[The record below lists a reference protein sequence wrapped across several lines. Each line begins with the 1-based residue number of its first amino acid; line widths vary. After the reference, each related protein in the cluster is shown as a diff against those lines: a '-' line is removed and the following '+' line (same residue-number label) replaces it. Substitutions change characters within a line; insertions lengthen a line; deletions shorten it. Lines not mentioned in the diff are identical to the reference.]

1 MKKTI
6 FTLSLILMLVLS
18 STTVFAQSNEIIVAI
33 DSERVEFTEESGH
46 PFVDEN
52 SRTLVPFRKALESY
66 GATVDWNN
74 DERIAIAEKDD
85 IKVEVPIDQSY
96 ILVNGE
102 QKATDTQAKIVNGRT
117 YLPIRAVIEAF
128 GSSVEWDAALK
139 TVVITTT
146 PVDAKAIFTEANN
159 KSIDWKN
166 YDADVKVDISLD
178 VPDAAGSVQT
188 MNMKMNMYMT
198 LFVNPMK
205 AKINA
210 DMLVNIA
217 GQEMSQPFMNMYM
230 TIDEN
235 GMNQYMS
242 MDNNGTYT
250 WIKQTIANE
259 MFGDLLKYD
268 EEAIEKNKEIA
279 EKYTKDVKYFG
290 KYKDEDRTL
299 LRLEYTMSGEIY
311 KDMLGESLENMPA
324 PTNEQEEATY
334 EALKA
339 LVDGNFG
346 DTKYVAY
353 IDEETKEI
361 VKYEMDLGDMIQLMM
376 GSMTDLLGEMPQEV
390 SDMLKSM
397 RATMVMEVLN
407 VNQAEDFE
415 IPEEALNAPEMSEYL
430 EQLAQE
436 AAAEETAEEETTE
449 ETETEE

>member
-1 MKKTI
+1 
-6 FTLSLILMLVLS
+6 MLVLS
-18 STTVFAQSNEIIVAI
+18 STTVFAQTNEIIVAI
-33 DSERVEFTEESGH
+33 DSEKVEFTEESGH

-74 DERIAIAEKDD
+74 DDRIAIAEKDE
-85 IKVEVPIDQSY
+85 IKVEVPIDQNY
-96 ILVNGE
+96 ILINGE

-128 GSSVEWDAALK
+128 GSSVEWDAGLK

-159 KSIDWKN
+159 KSLDWKN

-198 LFVNPMK
+198 LFMNPLK

-217 GQEMSQPFMNMYM
+217 GQEISQPFMSMYM
-230 TIDEN
+230 TMDEN
-235 GMNQYMS
+235 GLNQYMG
-242 MDNNGTYT
+242 MNNEGTYT
-250 WIKQTIANE
+250 WMKQTVANE
-259 MFGDLLKYD
+259 MFGELLKYD

-290 KYKDEDRTL
+290 KYKDADKTL

-311 KDMLGESLENMPA
+311 KDMLGESLDNMPV
-324 PTNEQEEATY
+324 PTNEQETATY

-339 LVDGNFG
+339 LAEGNFG
-346 DTKYVAY
+346 DIKFIVH

-376 GSMTDLLGEMPQEV
+376 GSMTDLLGEMPQEGL
-390 SDMLKSM
+390 DMLNSM

-407 VNQAEDFE
+407 VNQAENFE
-415 IPEEALNAPEMSEYL
+415 IPEEALNAPDMNELL
-430 EQLAQE
+430 EQLEQD
-436 AAAEETAEEETTE
+436 AAAE
-449 ETETEE
+449 ETETEETTEDEAAEEETETE

>member
-66 GATVDWNN
+66 GATVNWNN
-74 DERIAIAEKDD
+74 DERIAIAEKDE

-250 WIKQTIANE
+250 WMKQTIANE

-268 EEAIEKNKEIA
+268 EEAIEKNKETA

-290 KYKDEDRTL
+290 KYKDENRTL
-299 LRLEYTMSGEIY
+299 LRIEYTMSGEIY

-346 DTKYVAY
+346 DTKYIVY

-407 VNQAEDFE
+407 VNHAEDFE

-436 AAAEETAEEETTE
+436 AAAEETTE
-449 ETETEE
+449 EAESAE

>member
-18 STTVFAQSNEIIVAI
+18 STTVFAQNNEIIVAI
-33 DSERVEFTEESGH
+33 DSEKVEFTEESGH

-74 DERIAIAEKDD
+74 DERIAIAEKDE

-128 GSSVEWDAALK
+128 GSSVEWDASLK

-250 WIKQTIANE
+250 WMKQTIANE

-268 EEAIEKNKEIA
+268 EEAIEKNKETA

-290 KYKDEDRTL
+290 KYKDKDRTL

-346 DTKYVAY
+346 DTKYIVY

-361 VKYEMDLGDMIQLMM
+361 VKYEMDLGTMIQLVM

-397 RATMVMEVLN
+397 KATMVMEVLN
-407 VNQAEDFE
+407 VNHAEDFE
-415 IPEEALNAPEMSEYL
+415 IPEEALNAPEMNEYL
-430 EQLAQE
+430 EQLSQE
-436 AAAEETAEEETTE
+436 AATEETTEEETTE

>member
-74 DERIAIAEKDD
+74 DERIAIAEKDE

-159 KSIDWKN
+159 RSIDWKN

-217 GQEMSQPFMNMYM
+217 GQEMSLPFMNMYM

-346 DTKYVAY
+346 DTKYVVY

>member
-66 GATVDWNN
+66 GATVNWNN
-74 DERIAIAEKDD
+74 DERIAIAEKDE

-250 WIKQTIANE
+250 WMKQTIANE

-268 EEAIEKNKEIA
+268 EEAIEKNKETA

-290 KYKDEDRTL
+290 KYKDENRTL
-299 LRLEYTMSGEIY
+299 LRIEYTMSGEIY

-346 DTKYVAY
+346 DTKYIVY

-407 VNQAEDFE
+407 VNNAEDFE

-436 AAAEETAEEETTE
+436 AAAEETTE
-449 ETETEE
+449 EAESAE

>member
-1 MKKTI
+1 
-6 FTLSLILMLVLS
+6 MLVLS

-74 DERIAIAEKDD
+74 DERIAIAEKDE

-346 DTKYVAY
+346 DTKYVVC

>member
-1 MKKTI
+1 
-6 FTLSLILMLVLS
+6 MLVLS